1 MKKLGEKFRKIIQSE
16 FARNVLTLTS
26 GTAFAQVIP
35 LLLAPILSRI
45 YSPEDFGRLAL
56 YLSIVQILGAVSSGR
71 YELAIMLPKEKKNG
85 VQLTLLAIIITMAVS
100 FTTLIVVLFFSK
112 GIANSLGDPKLSE
125 WLFFV
130 PLSVLLMGIFNA
142 LNYFNTREKEFK
154 NIAKANVFKS
164 LGGNGGQLVLGLVKY
179 TSGGLIIGQLASH
192 FFGNLRMAKTF
203 LRNTSVIKRTD
214 CTALKELASRY
225 SDFPKFSMWGVFL
238 NTTSVNLTNFF
249 VSSFYSLNYVGFY
262 SYSTRY
268 IGLPISLIGNS
279 IGQVFFQKLSEERNN
294 GQKAYTIFKSTFK
307 KLALLGSIIFLPAFF
322 IIEDAFVLVFGE
334 RWETAG
340 QFARLLIPL
349 YYLRFIFGPL
359 SLTNIV
365 YEKQKLALL
374 CQMLIMAGH
383 LIVLFSAWYF
393 DFEITNLLLLQVGV
407 LGGVYLYLFFIL
419 KSVVK
424 GKI

>member
-1 MKKLGEKFRKIIQSE
+1 MRKLEEKFRTIVQSE

-26 GTAFAQVIP
+26 GTAFAQIIP

-45 YSPEDFGRLAL
+45 YSPNEFGRLAL
-56 YLSIVQILGAVSSGR
+56 YLSIVQILGSISCGR
-71 YELAIMLPKEKKNG
+71 YELAIMLPKEKRKG
-85 VQLTLLAIIITMAVS
+85 VQLTLLAIIITTIVS
-100 FTTLIVVLFFSK
+100 IISLIIILFFSK
-112 GIANSLGDPKLSE
+112 NIAIFLGDPKLSK

-130 PLSVLLMGIFNA
+130 PLSVLLMGTFNA
-142 LNYFNTREKEFK
+142 LNYFNSREKEFK

-164 LGGNGGQLVLGLVKY
+164 LGGNGFQLFLGLSKY
-179 TSGGLIIGQLASH
+179 TSGGLIIGQIVSH
-192 FFGNLRMAKTF
+192 FFGNLKMAKTYLKNSTAIKNTKYANLKILA
-203 LRNTSVIKRTD
+203 LRY
-214 CTALKELASRY
+214 L
-225 SDFPKFSMWGVFL
+225 DFPKFSMWGIFL

-279 IGQVFFQKLSEERNN
+279 IGQVFFQKLSEERDN
-294 GQKAYTIFKSTFK
+294 GQKAYKIFRNTFK
-307 KLALLGSIIFLPAFF
+307 KLVLLGSVIFVPAFF
-322 IIEDAFVLVFGE
+322 IIEDVFILVFGE
-334 RWETAG
+334 QWETAG
-340 QFARLLIPL
+340 KFAQLLIPL

-374 CQMLIMAGH
+374 CQMLIMAAQ
-383 LIVLFSAWYF
+383 LIVLFSAWYLN
-393 DFEITNLLLLQVGV
+393 FEITNLILLQVGV
-407 LGGVYLYLFFIL
+407 LSGVYVYLFFVL